1 MSVLVLDG
9 SHMLCV
15 VVLPS
20 CFLLRKGGAF
30 DGQAKWARYFSA
42 IFYVND
48 STRFLVEKGRKF

>member
-1 MSVLVLDG
+1 VILSVLDG
-9 SHMLCV
+9 SHMLYV
-15 VVLPS
+15 VVLV